1 MAPLCACALSH
12 VTPGRA
18 NVKYKCIF
26 MRVCV
31 NVCVCL
37 CVCVCVSVC
46 LCVCVGRI
54 KQVAGKMQRD

>member
-46 LCVCVGRI
+46 LCGQNQTSGREN
-54 KQVAGKMQRD
+54 AA